1 MITTMSLPSAPVQPS
16 YASVTHDLLSA
27 DSKLARFSGA
37 RSTRRITLGLIVLTT
52 LLLTISPTVLR
63 GQMPDNF
70 DAFWRYFIDFDV
82 YREGGAAFA
91 RGENLY
97 TQDYSVGGITLPF
110 TYPPL
115 AALFFVPF
123 SWVSV
128 NFGASI
134 LGWLSIAALWWLLVL
149 VARTVFPSWSRESIF
164 GLALLMTLLGM
175 SFEPVYETISFGQIN
190 ILLCLLVAIDLL
202 ARRTWL
208 PRGFLIGL
216 AAALKLTPAVFGL
229 YFLVR
234 RDWKAAGWSIASG
247 IGWSLFAWLIA
258 AESSREYWFNTL
270 HDPSRIGGLA
280 YASNQSFRGVYVR
293 ILSEDT
299 AETIWLITVFII
311 IALVGYVMY
320 GFVQRQAYAT
330 AMLMNSLIALL
341 CSPVSWSHHWVW
353 AVPMILVLASYAS
366 GCFPQVR
373 STLLWVA
380 TSFATFFF
388 IASLHWKFPY
398 SENQELAWSVSQ
410 QILGA
415 SYVFG
420 SFAALVISAVIFWR
434 IGLHPR
440 ARVPVSVVQD
450 PEP

>member
-1 MITTMSLPSAPVQPS
+1 MSQPSAPVQSS
-16 YASVTHDLLSA
+16 YASVSHDLLPA
-27 DSKLARFSGA
+27 DSKLARFCGA
-37 RSTRRITLGLIVLTT
+37 QRTRRITLGLIVLVT

-63 GQMPDNF
+63 GQGPESF

-91 RGENLY
+91 HGENLY

-115 AALFFVPF
+115 AAAFFVPF

-128 NFGASI
+128 NFGGSI
-134 LGWLSIAALWWLLVL
+134 LGWLSIAALWWILVL
-149 VARTVFPSWSRESIF
+149 VARTVFPSWSRESIV
-164 GLALLMTLLGM
+164 GLALLMTLVGT
-175 SFEPVYETISFGQIN
+175 SFEPVVQTISFGQIN
-190 ILLCLLVAIDLL
+190 ILLCLLVTIDLL

-234 RDWKAAGWSIASG
+234 RDWKAAGWSLASG

-258 AESSREYWFNTL
+258 AESSREYWLHTL

-280 YASNQSFRGVYVR
+280 YAANQSFRGVYVR
-293 ILSEDT
+293 IFSEDT
-299 AETIWLITVFII
+299 AATIWLITVFIV
-311 IALVGYVMY
+311 IALVAYVMY
-320 GFVQRQAYAT
+320 GFIQRQAYAA
-330 AMLMNSLIALL
+330 AMVINALIALL

-353 AVPMILVLASYAS
+353 AVPMILVLGSYAAS
-366 GCFPQVR
+366 FFPQLR

-380 TSFATFFF
+380 TSFGAFFF
-388 IASLHWKFPY
+388 IACLHWKFPH
-398 SENQELAWSVSQ
+398 SGNQELLWSVSQ

-415 SYVFG
+415 SYVCG
-420 SFAALVISAVIFWR
+420 NFAALVISAVLLWR
-434 IGLHPR
+434 IGLHPQ
-440 ARVPVSVVQD
+440 PQSVSATQRQE
-450 PEP
+450 PEET